1 MRLTVLH
8 LSEADSWS
16 FPGLAAS
23 RLHGAFQL
31 AKLLKKACNLPI
43 KPNTQLSFVSRPC
56 CRVRPFHP
64 VLIRDTLLKPSEI
77 PSPSGKRRR
86 LVATLK
92 TQTWRFWGVPSS
104 CLESRSWES
113 KLHHLFKSWE
123 FLRTDG
129 ATPSHPL
136 LWPGSEMVTVCTT
149 TILAVKPDLDDG
161 SPETN
166 QIYKTCIYSITIY
179 KWRPNE

>member
-8 LSEADSWS
+8 LSKADSWS

-56 CRVRPFHP
+56 RRVRPFHP
-64 VLIRDTLLKPSEI
+64 VLIRDTLLKPIWDTFTFRQKTPVGCNTREI
-77 PSPSGKRRR
+77 LSVSAKFPEN
-86 LVATLK
+86 TNLK
-92 TQTWRFWGVPSS
+92 VLGGP
-104 CLESRSWES
+104 LKLSRSWES
-113 KLHHLFKSWE
+113 KLHHLFKRWE

-129 ATPSHPL
+129 ATRSHPL
-136 LWPGSEMVTVCTT
+136 LWPGSQMVTVCTT

-161 SPETN
+161 SLRWW
-166 QIYKTCIYSITIY
+166 ISGY
-179 KWRPNE
+179 

>member
-8 LSEADSWS
+8 LSKADSWS

-56 CRVRPFHP
+56 FRVRPFHP
-64 VLIRDTLLKPSEI
+64 VLIRDTLLKPPEI
-77 PSPSGKRRR
+77 PSPSGKRTPVGCNTREI
-86 LVATLK
+86 LFVSAKFPENTNLK
-92 TQTWRFWGVPSS
+92 VLGVPSS

-161 SPETN
+161 SLRWW
-166 QIYKTCIYSITIY
+166 ISGY
-179 KWRPNE
+179 